1 MLEIAFDENDNN
13 LFLGEECP
21 VADGSALSA
30 CDWTGWRKEAATLV
44 GRFCQV
50 RVLIVRGMQAPDM
63 FRLALALAVETYDES
78 GMLETVVFKVASS
91 RSAMGGYRPYAA
103 LTNAVRY
110 VRDLYRTEDERE
122 IKADFK
128 RLGYLGIVCEEN
140 YADGSLRLYFDGGGT
155 EKQIL
160 SAKGRNAAIALVGIM
175 KMKAICKEEI
185 FVEGL
190 VGLKEVKNASYLP
203 EPKDE
208 DELIKQI
215 VDFCEGE

>member
-21 VADGSALSA
+21 VADGFALSA
-30 CDWTGWRKEAATLV
+30 CDWDGWRKEAAALV
-44 GRFCQV
+44 GRYRQV

-63 FRLALALAVETYDES
+63 FRLALALAAETYDES
-78 GMLETVVFKVASS
+78 GMLETVVFKVASNKS
-91 RSAMGGYRPYAA
+91 VIDGYRPYAA

-110 VRDLYRTEDERE
+110 ARDLFRTEDERE
-122 IKADFK
+122 IRADFK

-140 YADGSLRLYFDGGGT
+140 YADGSLRLYFDGGGK
-155 EKQIL
+155 EKQVL
-160 SAKGRNAAIALVGIM
+160 AAEGRNAAIALVGIM
-175 KMKAICKEEI
+175 KKKAICKEKVFI
-185 FVEGL
+185 EGL
-190 VGLKEVKNASYLP
+190 VGLKAVENASYLP